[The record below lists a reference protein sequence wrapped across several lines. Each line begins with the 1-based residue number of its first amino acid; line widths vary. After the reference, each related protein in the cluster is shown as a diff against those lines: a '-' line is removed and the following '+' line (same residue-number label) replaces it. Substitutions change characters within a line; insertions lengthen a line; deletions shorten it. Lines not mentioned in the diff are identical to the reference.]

1 MTRKVAQ
8 NTRPSFSYMREG
20 LGMRL
25 AHLIFLCV
33 EEPGYEATCF
43 RSGNETMIIPFLLAE
58 RQIIVPSITLMTQ
71 TILIYCTLAHNSG

>member
-58 RQIIVPSITLMTQ
+58 RQIMVLLNHSNDTDDLNLLYASSQ
-71 TILIYCTLAHNSG
+71 